1 MKALDSFTVEEI
13 EEIISSCQQEIHNT
27 PTSDEFPVSPR
38 LLLSLAAIALAAK
51 RAEPDY
57 YIVRLE
63 HSDAW
68 GKEVVLNTYEIN
80 LDAIKSKADH
90 GGEIIPTYTTP
101 QLNSPE
107 IPEGWNSTL
116 ETAAKLIDLCRTY
129 TILGDSGSYKERTI
143 NDCELT
149 MQEIESYLT
158 AAPEPQN
165 QQQNIPEIIHQG
177 WTSSDPANAAL
188 VMLDRID
195 TMDSADDDRIE
206 DIKLI
211 IRQLAAEPEKGN
223 G

>member
-1 MKALDSFTVEEI
+1 MKELNSFTVEQLNNFI
-13 EEIISSCQQEIHNT
+13 E
-27 PTSDEFPVSPR
+27 SDHAQCGDIAA
-38 LLLSLAAIALAAK
+38 LARIALAAK
-51 RAEPDY
+51 MAEPDY

-80 LDAIKSKADH
+80 LDAIKSNADH
-90 GGEIIPTYTTP
+90 GGEIIPAYTTP

-107 IPEGWNSTL
+107 IPDGWKLTPINP
-116 ETAAKLIDLCRTY
+116 TAEMMAAAMECDDVVFDLDDD
-129 TILGDSGSYKERTI
+129 TIFCVQFDNIYAAML
-143 NDCELT
+143 N
-149 MQEIESYLT
+149 

-165 QQQNIPEIIHQG
+165 QQQNIPENIPKG
-177 WTSSDPANAAL
+177 WTSSDPANSAL

-211 IRQLAAEPEKGN
+211 IRQLAAAPEKP
-223 G
+223 